1 MYIHAGI
8 QYCTNL
14 KILKGFQISISS
26 TYLTMKINNK
36 MTELYNKMYIQM
48 VNLLHLAFETIN
60 RNEI

>member
-26 TYLTMKINNK
+26 TYLTNKINNK

>member
-8 QYCTNL
+8 PYCTNL

-26 TYLTMKINNK
+26 IYLTMKINNK

>member
-26 TYLTMKINNK
+26 IYLTMKINNK
-36 MTELYNKMYIQM
+36 MTELYNKMYKQM